1 MDAPQQPQRG
11 EPILPWAGA
20 VTALVR
26 GSVPRAGKNTRIHQH
41 GTGFSVEAI
50 VPRAEKPATK
60 PFHCYVK
67 AVDAVSE
74 GGFNSV
80 TYRVSD
86 GRIFLSEDWEDLAEV
101 ESLTTT
107 DCELSA
113 AGDSIWL
120 EVYQMGDGDPE
131 ITIQYGATWATYPAM
146 WKYVA
151 PASETADPE
160 FYWYQRLAFLRAPRT
175 GEAAMKIGGT
185 ELVLE
190 QVVKTDLI
198 RRRICVESV
207 TAHKVVQLWSW
218 Y

>member
-1 MDAPQQPQRG
+1 MNRPERG
-11 EPILPWAGA
+11 DDILPWAHSIQSAVEALRPESSGNVRISQAGRGFIATARQQPRRLPRPSPFA
-20 VTALVR
+20 VT
-26 GSVPRAGKNTRIHQH
+26 I
-41 GTGFSVEAI
+41 
-50 VPRAEKPATK
+50 
-60 PFHCYVK
+60 
-67 AVDAVSE
+67 VDAADSGGDLTSITARVSE
-74 GGFNSV
+74 
-80 TYRVSD
+80 
-86 GRIFLSEDWEDLAEV
+86 GRIFLSEDWEDLATVADLE
-101 ESLTTT
+101 TT

-207 TAHKVVQLWSW
+207 TAHKVVQLWPW